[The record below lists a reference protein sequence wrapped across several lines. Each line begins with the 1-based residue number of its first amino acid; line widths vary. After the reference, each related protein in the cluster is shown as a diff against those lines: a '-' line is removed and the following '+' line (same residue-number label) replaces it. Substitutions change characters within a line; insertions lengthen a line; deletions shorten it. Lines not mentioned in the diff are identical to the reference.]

1 MLSNTSLFSNV
12 NPTKNHWLSSG
23 AGFSGIYYTMLI
35 TASYVAIELSIV
47 RASKQENKR
56 IFNQLF
62 QNKKGIESS
71 FGSELNWEELK
82 DKKMSKIIAQLNEV
96 NLFEK
101 EDWDKMSN
109 FLINNLPLFELAF
122 QSFINELKS
131 DR

>member
-1 MLSNTSLFSNV
+1 MQ
-12 NPTKNHWLSSG
+12 
-23 AGFSGIYYTMLI
+23 
-35 TASYVAIELSIV
+35 IV
-47 RASKQENKR
+47 YFEFENKR
-56 IFNQLF
+56 IFNQLL

-109 FLINNLPLFELAF
+109 FLINNLPSFELAF
-122 QSFINELKS
+122 NPLINELKS
-131 DR
+131 IK